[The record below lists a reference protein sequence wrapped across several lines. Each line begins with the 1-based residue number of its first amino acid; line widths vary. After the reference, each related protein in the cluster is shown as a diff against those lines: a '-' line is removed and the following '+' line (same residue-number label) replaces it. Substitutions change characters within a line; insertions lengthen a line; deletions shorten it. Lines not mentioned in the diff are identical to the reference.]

1 MKSKVIKTIFILIIL
16 IILVSINTET
26 LAWWG
31 GGTVT
36 TAARDLFFSIPVSKK
51 MTKISKITATIIHLD
66 IRQNNV

>member
-1 MKSKVIKTIFILIIL
+1 MSKNISTQLNSDLYYKPGD
-16 IILVSINTET
+16 TET